1 MSRQGQ
7 KIALKTAKDRPEHKS
22 RQEAERFNFS
32 YRDKALSE
40 IEELKNKYTDYIL
53 DFSPDSVINI
63 EKLYFDILDGK
74 KYKIHSVFGLTIKRM
89 EEILAV
95 YIGQVYVHNTDFK
108 WIVEEDPFGK
118 NKYYL
123 AVISENGFMTIECTR
138 ITDHYKMTGNKTRK
152 ALYREFKKN
161 ES

>member
-1 MSRQGQ
+1 
-7 KIALKTAKDRPEHKS
+7 LKTAKDRPAHKS
-22 RQEAERFNFS
+22 RQVAERFYFS
-32 YRDKALSE
+32 YRDRALSE
-40 IEELKNKYTDYIL
+40 IEELKNKYSNYTL
-53 DFSPDSVINI
+53 DFSPDSLINI
-63 EKLYFDILDGK
+63 EKLYFDIVDRK

-108 WIVEEDPFGK
+108 WIVDEDLFGK
-118 NKYYL
+118 NKFYL
-123 AVISENGFMTIECTR
+123 AVKSENEFMTIECTR
-138 ITDHYKMTGNKTRK
+138 ITGHYKMTGNKTRK